1 MCAQLPPVQPLP
13 GMTLASHGLLPPTLP
28 RLGLPEARRTHG
40 APWRSLRPTLR
51 ALPPPPLA
59 LARPARL
66 APRPRQIASSV
77 QCAGRALREATSES
91 TPSGT
96 VWNAADSH
104 GSAGMGGVWPG
115 IPLGIGSV
123 LLADLRTLTT
133 MPQASGGQRVPRGA
147 ADHLALPRGERPPF
161 SFRANSPP
169 MCWAP
174 SPSFAAAAG
183 LARPAPGDAN
193 SYFSTTTCCRPERE
207 AAYEPRMFHLIQIV
221 AKGRASALRLVLS
234 FIQFRPRKHLTM
246 LACLLLSRATV
257 VAVPQP
263 PGRRVAFGPQ
273 SLGVGSLPRAACEG
287 HLLLERQAAFCGSLL
302 GCRFQ

>member
-1 MCAQLPPVQPLP
+1 
-13 GMTLASHGLLPPTLP
+13 
-28 RLGLPEARRTHG
+28 
-40 APWRSLRPTLR
+40 
-51 ALPPPPLA
+51 
-59 LARPARL
+59 
-66 APRPRQIASSV
+66 
-77 QCAGRALREATSES
+77 
-91 TPSGT
+91 
-96 VWNAADSH
+96 
-104 GSAGMGGVWPG
+104 
-115 IPLGIGSV
+115 
-123 LLADLRTLTT
+123 
-133 MPQASGGQRVPRGA
+133 MPQASGGQRAPRGA

-161 SFRANSPP
+161 SFRAKSPP

-273 SLGVGSLPRAACEG
+273 SLGVGSHSRAACEG
-287 HLLLERQAAFCGSLL
+287 WFDAQMDTFQAGLQAQPDHTDGGDEDEHEGDDDGELAHTNMALLKEGWSVSATINAHEWVQTHLGKRVSVGLDEAADAASDVRAATVVAHLPAAVEDGEALEALYKVEFAPLYGTDTIGDGVLRRDLDEKEMQWALSNGT
-302 GCRFQ
+302 